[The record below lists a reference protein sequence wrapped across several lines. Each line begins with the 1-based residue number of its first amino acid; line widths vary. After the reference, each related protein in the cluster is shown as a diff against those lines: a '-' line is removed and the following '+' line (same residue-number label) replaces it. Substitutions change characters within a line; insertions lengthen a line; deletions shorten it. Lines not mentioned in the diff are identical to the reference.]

1 MTSAMLVC
9 IRGLLAENHGTM
21 TARSRRQ
28 AVILSQEPLYENALR
43 AAIDAA
49 CYTTGVIFKRGHAK
63 RRSRFHS

>member
-1 MTSAMLVC
+1 MTSAILVC
-9 IRGLLAENHGTM
+9 IRGLLGREPWNHD
-21 TARSRRQ
+21 ARSRRQ

-49 CYTTGVIFKRGHAK
+49 CYTKGVIFKRGHAK